1 MPDSIRNNTARNGA
15 YLRTTL
21 TATNHRTIPAF
32 RIVLVPASLFLLG
45 LIPIQ
50 AQTGKPC
57 NDLVDKEGRRWHS
70 RGAVQYATEVEGR
83 DERWERP
90 KDLNV
95 LKPPSKMTM
104 EELAQAMRPVALVNG
119 CEYVREPDVQLAE
132 WARRYQNAVLTYEDS
147 RGSAP
152 SEPEVEEGSSR
163 TSTKD
168 AGPRMT
174 IIGTDVREKRRD
186 NTSYPMR
193 TQVVLSNLSG
203 GGRCSGTMI
212 GASTMITAA
221 HCVHDGDNWKETKT
235 WSPGADSQD
244 TVDFPYNPWSAYPT
258 SSSSNPM
265 VFQCYVVTIPGG
277 YADGADD
284 EWDFAVIEFS
294 DMFPEIP
301 NCNLFPGNT
310 VGWLG
315 WGSQSSSTIE
325 GTINYIYGY
334 PGTSTTP
341 KCGVPGGTCAGGPC
355 NWPQIW
361 GWGRSDV
368 DVDGDSLAHHVD
380 TTGGQSGSG
389 VYNKVEGFR
398 KVIGIHQ
405 GCNSSTENR
414 ARRID
419 STVIG
424 FVKANSAL

>member
-1 MPDSIRNNTARNGA
+1 MPAC
-15 YLRTTL
+15 
-21 TATNHRTIPAF
+21 
-32 RIVLVPASLFLLG
+32 RIVLVLSALLLPG
-45 LIPIQ
+45 LIPSQ
-50 AQTGKPC
+50 AQTAPRC
-57 NDLVDKEGRRWHS
+57 DDLVDKDGRRWQS
-70 RGAVQYATEVEGR
+70 RGAVEYAKEVE
-83 DERWERP
+83 DATERWERP
-90 KDLNV
+90 RHLNV
-95 LKPPSKMTM
+95 LKPPSQMTLD
-104 EELAQAMRPVALVNG
+104 ELAHAMRPVALVNG

-132 WARRYQNAVLTYEDS
+132 WVQRYQNTTLTYEGS

-152 SEPEVEEGSSR
+152 SEPEIEEGPSAR
-163 TSTKD
+163 TSLKG
-168 AGPRMT
+168 AGQRMT
-174 IIGTDVREKRRD
+174 IIGSDLREKRRD

-193 TQVVLSNLSG
+193 TQVLLSNLSG

-221 HCVHDGDNWKETKT
+221 HCVHDGDTWKATKT
-235 WSPGADSQD
+235 WSPGVDSQD
-244 TVDFPYNPWSAYPT
+244 AVDFPFNPWASYP
-258 SSSSNPM
+258 SNNASNPM
-265 VFQCYVVTIPGG
+265 VFQCYVVTVPGG
-277 YADGADD
+277 YADGADS

-294 DMFPEIP
+294 NMFPEIQ

-325 GTINYIYGY
+325 GTTNYIYGY
-334 PGTSTTP
+334 PGNSTAT
-341 KCGVPGGTCAGGPC
+341 KCGVAGGTCAGGPC

-368 DVDGDSLAHHVD
+368 DVDGETLEHRID

-389 VYNKVEGFR
+389 VYNKAQGFR

-424 FVKANSAL
+424 FVKSNSAL